1 MAPGE
6 LSGNGPVK
14 GAFRRKSPERSGHMS
29 RWLIGIGVLLVLAG
43 LLWPWLSRL
52 GLGRLPGDIH
62 VERDG
67 FHFFFPITTGLLISV
82 VLTLI
87 VWIFRR

>member
-1 MAPGE
+1 
-6 LSGNGPVK
+6 
-14 GAFRRKSPERSGHMS
+14 MS
-29 RWLIGIGVLLVLAG
+29 RWLIGIGLVLVAVG

-62 VERDG
+62 IEREG
-67 FHFFFPITTGLLISV
+67 FQFFFPITTGLIISV

-87 VWIFRR
+87 LWFLRR

>member
-1 MAPGE
+1 
-6 LSGNGPVK
+6 
-14 GAFRRKSPERSGHMS
+14 MS
-29 RWLIGIGVLLVLAG
+29 RWLIGIGLVLVAVG

-62 VERDG
+62 IERGD
-67 FHFFFPITTGLLISV
+67 FHFFFPVTTGLIISV

-87 VWIFRR
+87 LWFLRR

>member
-1 MAPGE
+1 
-6 LSGNGPVK
+6 
-14 GAFRRKSPERSGHMS
+14 MS
-29 RWLIGIGVLLVLAG
+29 RWLIGIGLVLVAVG

-62 VERDG
+62 IERGD
-67 FHFFFPITTGLLISV
+67 FHFFFPITTGLVISA

-87 VWIFRR
+87 LWFLRR